1 MLHVHTVLP
10 LRYHVIDDL
19 DHICVMCYVGS
30 MTTTWNDESVGYQPS
45 GLYLGKFPTRC
56 NSPLW
61 RQDEPIVVLWDEPN
75 VRRSW
80 LKAELGQGRL
90 KLTLYINDTYIWF
103 NYILFNCLFICRS
116 IWTLFKIPEKRITL
130 LLLCFPYWVV
140 KLIPFF
146 SLPQSFQM
154 TL

>member
-10 LRYHVIDDL
+10 PRYHVIDDS

-30 MTTTWNDESVGYQPS
+30 MATTRNDESEGYRLG
-45 GLYLGKFPTRC
+45 GLHLGKFPTRYS
-56 NSPLW
+56 SPLW
-61 RQDEPIVVLWDEPN
+61 RQDEPIVVLWDDPN

-90 KLTLYINDTYIWF
+90 KLTSYINDICIWS
-103 NYILFNCLFICRS
+103 NYILFNCFFICRS
-116 IWTLFKIPEKRITL
+116 IWTLFRIPENKITL

-140 KLIPFF
+140 KLTPF
-146 SLPQSFQM
+146 SPQSFQM